1 MVKFQHSNEGTVKS
15 TGIGSAEGFSHQGGY
30 GDGIPIAA
38 ILIMGDRSPVAASL
52 PWVEQDG
59 AKPLPMLPFACS
71 EAKERVEPMTRRA
84 ERCEESG
91 YAPVPRHAGAG
102 EMTIL
107 FEHSIPHANGR
118 TLGRL

>member
-71 EAKERVEPMTRRA
+71 EAKERAGSVGPGWRA
-84 ERCEESG
+84 CTDER
-91 YAPVPRHAGAG
+91 H
-102 EMTIL
+102 
-107 FEHSIPHANGR
+107 NGR
-118 TLGRL
+118 CPYRDGGRGFCPC

>member
-1 MVKFQHSNEGTVKS
+1 MGVELSPKCLLSLWTGAPQCLRRPRRGT
-15 TGIGSAEGFSHQGGY
+15 T
-30 GDGIPIAA
+30 
-38 ILIMGDRSPVAASL
+38 
-52 PWVEQDG
+52 WVEQDG
-59 AKPLPMLPFACS
+59 AKPLPMLSFACS
-71 EAKERVEPMTRRA
+71 EAKERLEPMTRRA

-118 TLGRL
+118 RLARL